1 MTAADIENIIILLFI
16 FILLIC
22 GAKRRFFPV
31 VRNKSVWSLL
41 LIDKKTS
48 IVIKGIACVFVLM
61 GHYGTWLINSEREVG
76 VITTIVTHTTANI
89 ALTWF
94 MFFSGFGLSLKI
106 YENCFFLR
114 NCVKRVSK
122 IYLPLLYV
130 CICASL
136 LYLILPYYEHLSGFS
151 SWYDNIHILGKES
164 WGPLIYQILG
174 LSDWYVVC
182 IIYYVLLFYLSAFI
196 SIKWKCNV
204 SLVLGVLLLCYIVA
218 AFFVY
223 GPPQAHFYRYPWV
236 FMLGHLVATHKN
248 NAKWIN
254 ISLLLLFSFTWCLL
268 DKICIF
274 CFIIA
279 LILLA
284 SFSLISQRYDYN
296 GRYLLFL
303 GGVSYFFY
311 LSHQRIGWFL
321 LLFLDFNYTSVIGW
335 VFITILC
342 SILLDKG
349 YNYITSNIKQS

>member
-1 MTAADIENIIILLFI
+1 MTAADIENIVILLCI
-16 FILLIC
+16 FILLLC
-22 GAKRRFFPV
+22 GAKRRDFSV

-76 VITTIVTHTTANI
+76 IITTIVTHTTANI

-106 YENCFFLR
+106 YENYQFLWS
-114 NCVKRVSK
+114 CVKRIRK

-136 LYLILPYYEHLSGFS
+136 LYLVVPYSEHLSGFS
-151 SWYDNIHILGKES
+151 SWYENIHNIRKEC
-164 WGPLIYQILG
+164 WWPLTFQVLG

-182 IIYYVLLFYLSAFI
+182 IIYYVLLLYLSAFI
-196 SIKWKCNV
+196 SIKLKCNV
-204 SLVLGVLLLCYIVA
+204 SIVLGVLLLCYIVA

-223 GPPQAHFYRYPWV
+223 GPPQAHFYRYPWA
-236 FMLGHLVATHKN
+236 FMLGHLVATHN
-248 NAKWIN
+248 NNVRWVN
-254 ISLLLLFSFTWCLL
+254 ISLLLLFFLTWCLL
-268 DKICIF
+268 DKISIF

-279 LILLA
+279 LTLLA
-284 SFSLISQRYDYN
+284 SFSLITQRYDYN
-296 GRYLLFL
+296 GRYLLLL
-303 GGVSYFFY
+303 GGISYFFY

-321 LLFLDFNYTSVIGW
+321 FLFLDFNYTSVIGW
-335 VFITILC
+335 VFITIIC

-349 YNYITSNIKQS
+349 YNYITSNSKQS